1 MLVALSLIWGFTW
14 PAMKI
19 ALNELPPFSMRTAT
33 SLLGAA
39 TLCAV
44 VALQRRGF
52 GVAGARTWAHI
63 AVAAILNIV
72 GFTVLTAFAQIS
84 AATSRVAILTYT
96 MPIWATLAA
105 RLILG
110 EPITATRAI
119 ALALCAAGVS
129 VLIYPLLGAGIPAGI
144 VMALGA
150 GASWAAGT
158 VYLKWAQ
165 IRGDP
170 IVIVCWQLVIGFLVV
185 AACQPIAEGAL
196 PMWSA
201 SPAAWLAVAFTG
213 VVGAGVAYIIWF
225 EIVTRLPAATASL
238 GILSAPVLGVVSS
251 IIVLGERPTA
261 ADMVGFALILA
272 AAACVLWGS
281 QEAKRVQPEP
291 G

>member
-1 MLVALSLIWGFTW
+1 MLVALSLIWGLTW

-33 SLLGAA
+33 SLFGAA
-39 TLCAV
+39 TLCVV
-44 VALQRRGF
+44 VAAQRRGF
-52 GVAGARTWAHI
+52 RVSGTRTWAHI
-63 AVAAILNIV
+63 AVAAVLNIV

-96 MPIWATLAA
+96 MPIWATVAA

-119 ALALCAAGVS
+119 ALALCAAGVGI
-129 VLIYPLLGAGIPAGI
+129 LIAPLIGAGVPLGL
-144 VMALGA
+144 VLALGA

-170 IVIVCWQLVIGFLVV
+170 MVIVCWQLVIGFSVV
-185 AACQPIAEGAL
+185 ALCQPIAEGAL

-201 SPAAWLAVAFTG
+201 SPAAWLAIIFTG
-213 VVGAGVAYIIWF
+213 VVGGGVAYIIWF
-225 EIVTRLPAATASL
+225 DIVTRVPAATASL
-238 GILSAPVLGVVSS
+238 GILSAPVLGVISATL
-251 IIVLGERPTA
+251 VLGERPTA
-261 ADMVGFALILA
+261 ADIAGFALILA
-272 AAACVLWGS
+272 AAACVLLWS
-281 QEAKRVQPEP
+281 QDAKRVQPEP